1 MNPSTYICESSKYL
15 KSAADTSVTKCH
27 EIVIVMNNLATR
39 KTNTI
44 TKNVTSTASISCHS
58 KKVRDCYILHT
69 ILLVIKLLLIIIII
83 CYITQNKKIQY
94 KMENKEFKKVRI
106 KNHTCY
112 YFDDIIKLE
121 YFDIDNI
128 LIDEKSHKNILIYDI
143 SYKTLID
150 SKLSLIRFD
159 KIDGFIRIYD
169 VTRYLA
175 LFGSEKYEAIYNR
188 FTYIF
193 FTNLQKSKFIF
204 MILYLQKKN

>member
-44 TKNVTSTASISCHS
+44 TKNVTSTASISFHS

-69 ILLVIKLLLIIIII
+69 ILLVIILLLIII
-83 CYITQNKKIQY
+83 
-94 KMENKEFKKVRI
+94 NKEFKKVRI